1 MRFDRVDHGLTS
13 ICAVTSFESSSD
25 NNSHHTLVSFRSGG
39 ARKFGRIH
47 ELLRQLLGHS
57 HRCWCGPELR
67 GYSHQVGKRIGLHLL
82 HYFAAVCLHRDF
94 ADTEFSTNLFI

>member
-25 NNSHHTLVSFRSGG
+25 NNSRHTFVSFRSDG
-39 ARKFGRIH
+39 ARKFGRIQK
-47 ELLRQLLGHS
+47 LLRLLLSRS
-57 HRCWCGPELR
+57 HRCWRGPELR
-67 GYSHQVGKRIGLHLL
+67 GHSHQVGKRIGLHLL

-94 ADTEFSTNLFI
+94 ADTEFSTNLLI